1 MRVDGVGAVCGFAV
15 LIKSKNH
22 RGTLCMRRGDQIR
35 GYRYLGHFE
44 CDVSDPVKLELTLLR
59 EPPVAFVTTA
69 TRRELMAQ
77 VKRRRSKSE
86 SKHWSPTGPTG
97 AEAKV
102 ITEA

>member
-22 RGTLCMRRGDQIR
+22 RGMYEETR
-35 GYRYLGHFE
+35 YRYLGHFE